1 MAAVVSMEDL
11 VRTYGKSEPIIPGPI
26 HRPRSFQELAVRQS
40 VVEDL
45 ALKTLYL
52 SGTISMAELGRKLGL
67 GYEIMDD
74 LVSRL
79 RAEMYCQVAGMTG
92 NVPMLCVSDRGRTRA
107 IDLMAQNS
115 YVGPAPISFES
126 FVAQIKEQSTQTLAV
141 HEEDI
146 KRAFAHLVID
156 HDMLA
161 RFGTALNSGSSV
173 LLYGPAGTGKT
184 TIAETLSRVLAE
196 DPIWIPFAVEIDGQI
211 ITVYDRAIH
220 KQMPPDD
227 TPADYDARWVRCER
241 PAVMVGGELT
251 GEMLDLQFNPITKFY
266 VAPLQLKASNGVF
279 IIDDFG
285 RQRVRP
291 EELMNRWIVPLDR
304 HIDFL
309 NLSGGKKIEVPFEM
323 LVVFASNLEPTELVD
338 PAFLRRIQ
346 TKIRVGGVTPDQ
358 FAEIF
363 RRVAIDKQVQYE
375 PDIPYLLASFIQ
387 DKMKQDLRSCY
398 PRDIVNQV
406 CWSATYEG
414 TEPFIDRRSLLRA
427 IEAYFTS

>member
-1 MAAVVSMEDL
+1 MAAVVSMQDI
-11 VRTYGKSEPIIPGPI
+11 VRTFSKSEAGSSGPN
-26 HRPRSFQELAVRQS
+26 HRPRSFPELNVRQS

-67 GYEIMDD
+67 GYEVMDD

-107 IDLMAQNS
+107 VDLLAQNS
-115 YVGPAPISFES
+115 YTGAAPVSFDS
-126 FVAQIKEQSTQTLAV
+126 FVAQIRKQSSQKTAV

-146 KRAFAHLVID
+146 KRAFTRLVID
-156 HDMLA
+156 QDMLA

-184 TIAETLSRVLAE
+184 TVAETLSRVLAD
-196 DPIWIPFAVEIDGQI
+196 DPIWIPYAVEIDGQI
-211 ITVYDRAIH
+211 ITVFDRAIH
-220 KQMPPDD
+220 KLMPADMS
-227 TPADYDARWVRCER
+227 PADYDGRWVRCER

-323 LVVFASNLEPTELVD
+323 LVVFASNLEPSELVD

-346 TKIRVGGVTPDQ
+346 TKIRIGGVTPDQ

-363 RRVAIDKQVQYE
+363 RRVAVEKQVQYE

-387 DKMKQDLRSCY
+387 DKMRQDLRGCY

-406 CWSATYEG
+406 CWSASYEG
-414 TEPFIDRRSLLRA
+414 NEPFIDRRALLRA

>member
-1 MAAVVSMEDL
+1 MQDVVRSF
-11 VRTYGKSEPIIPGPI
+11 GKSEPPVSGPA
-26 HRPRSFQELAVRQS
+26 HRPRTIQDLGVRQS

-67 GYEIMDD
+67 GYEVLDD
-74 LVSRL
+74 LVARL
-79 RAEMYCQVAGMTG
+79 RAEMFCQVAGMTG

-107 IDLMAQNS
+107 VDLLAQNS
-115 YVGPAPISFES
+115 YIGATPVSFDS
-126 FVAQIKEQSTQTLAV
+126 YVAQIRKQSTQKPVV
-141 HEEDI
+141 HAEDLQ
-146 KRAFAHLVID
+146 RAFAHLVID
-156 HDMLA
+156 PVMLA
-161 RFGTALNSGSSV
+161 RCGTALNSGSSL

-184 TIAETLSRVLAE
+184 TIAETLSRVLAD
-196 DPIWIPFAVEIDGQI
+196 DPVWIPYAVEIDGQI
-211 ITVYDRAIH
+211 MTIWDRAIH
-220 KQMPPDD
+220 KQL
-227 TPADYDARWVRCER
+227 PADMSPADFDARWVRCER
-241 PAVMVGGELT
+241 PAVLVGGELT
-251 GEMLDLQFNPITKFY
+251 SEMLDLQFNPITKFY
-266 VAPLQLKASNGVF
+266 QAPLQLKASNGVF

-304 HIDFL
+304 RIDYL

-323 LVVFASNLEPTELVD
+323 LVVFSSNLEPSELVD

-346 TKIRVGGVTPDQ
+346 TKIRVGGVTPEQ

-363 RRVAIDKQVQYE
+363 RRAAAKLQVEYE
-375 PDIPYLLASFIQ
+375 PDIPFLLASFIE

-398 PRDIVNQV
+398 PRDIINQV
-406 CWSATYEG
+406 CWSAAYEG
-414 TEPFIDRRSLLRA
+414 KTPFVDRPSLLRA

>member
-1 MAAVVSMEDL
+1 MAAVVSMQEL
-11 VRTYGKSEPIIPGPI
+11 VRSFGKSEAVSGPA
-26 HRPRSFQELAVRQS
+26 HRPRTIQDLGVRQS

-67 GYEIMDD
+67 GYEVMDD
-74 LVSRL
+74 LVARL

-107 IDLMAQNS
+107 VDLLGQNS
-115 YVGPAPISFES
+115 YTGATPVSFDS
-126 FVAQIKEQSTQTLAV
+126 YVAQIRKQATQKPIV
-141 HEEDI
+141 HAEDLQ
-146 KRAFAHLVID
+146 RAFAHLVID
-156 HDMLA
+156 PDMMA
-161 RFGTALNSGSSV
+161 RCGTALNSGSSV

-196 DPIWIPFAVEIDGQI
+196 DPVWIPYAVEIDGQI
-211 ITVYDRAIH
+211 MTVWDRAIH
-220 KQMPPDD
+220 KQMPADMS
-227 TPADYDARWVRCER
+227 PADYDARWVRCER
-241 PAVMVGGELT
+241 PAVLVGGELT

-266 VAPLQLKASNGVF
+266 QAPLQLKASNGVF

-304 HIDFL
+304 RIDYL

-323 LVVFASNLEPTELVD
+323 LVVFSSNLEPSELVD

-346 TKIRVGGVTPDQ
+346 TKIRIGGVSPEQ

-363 RRVAIDKQVQYE
+363 RRVAAKIQIEYE
-375 PDIPYLLASFIQ
+375 PDIPFLLASFIQ

-406 CWSATYEG
+406 CWSANYEG
-414 TEPFIDRRSLLRA
+414 KEPFIDRAALLRA

>member
-11 VRTYGKSEPIIPGPI
+11 VRTYGKSEASSPGPNQ
-26 HRPRSFQELAVRQS
+26 RPRSFLDLGVQQS
-40 VVEDL
+40 IIEDL
-45 ALKTLYL
+45 ALKTLYI

-92 NVPMLCVSDRGRTRA
+92 NVPMLCVSDRGRNKA
-107 IDLMAQNS
+107 VDLMAQNS
-115 YVGPAPISFES
+115 YIGPAPISFES
-126 FVAQIKEQSTQTLAV
+126 YVAQIRKQSSQKVAV

-146 KRAFAHLVID
+146 KRAFTHLVID
-156 HDMLA
+156 DDMLA

-184 TIAETLSRVLAE
+184 TIAETLSRVMAD

-211 ITVYDRAIH
+211 MTVYDRAIH
-220 KQMPPDD
+220 KVMQLEGSPM
-227 TPADYDARWVRCER
+227 DYDARWVRCER

-251 GEMLDLQFNPITKFY
+251 SEMLDLQFNPITKFY
-266 VAPLQLKASNGVF
+266 VAPLQMKASNGVF

-285 RQRVRP
+285 RQRLRP
-291 EELMNRWIVPLDR
+291 QELMNRWIVPLDR
-304 HIDFL
+304 RIDFL

-323 LVVFASNLEPTELVD
+323 LVVFSSNLEPTELVD

-346 TKIRVGGVTPDQ
+346 TKIRVGGINPDQ

-363 RRVAIDKQVQYE
+363 RRVAADKQVGYDS
-375 PDIPYLLASFIQ
+375 DIPYLLASFIQ

-406 CWSATYEG
+406 CWSASYEG
-414 TEPFIDRRSLLRA
+414 VDPFIDRRSLLRA

>member
-1 MAAVVSMEDL
+1 MAAVVSMQEL
-11 VRTYGKSEPIIPGPI
+11 VRTYGKSEGNSAGPTR
-26 HRPRSFQELAVRQS
+26 RPRSFQELGISQS

-67 GYEIMDD
+67 GYEVMDD

-79 RAEMYCQVAGMTG
+79 RAEMFCQVSGMTG

-107 IDLMAQNS
+107 VDLLAQNS
-115 YVGPAPISFES
+115 YIGPAPVSFEC
-126 FVAQIKEQSTQTLAV
+126 FVGQIRKQSAQKVAV

-146 KRAFAHLVID
+146 QRAFAHLVIA

-220 KQMPPDD
+220 KEMPVELA
-227 TPADYDARWVRCER
+227 PADHDARWVHCER

-251 GEMLDLQFNPITKFY
+251 SEMLDLQFNPITKFY

-285 RQRVRP
+285 RQRLRP

-304 HIDFL
+304 RIDFL
-309 NLSGGKKIEVPFEM
+309 NLAGGKKIEVPFEM
-323 LVVFASNLEPTELVD
+323 LVVFASNLEPSELVD

-346 TKIRVGGVTPDQ
+346 TKIRVGGVNPDQ

-363 RRVAIDKQVQYE
+363 RRVAVEKQVKYE
-375 PDIPYLLASFIQ
+375 PDIPYLLSSFIQ

-406 CWSATYEG
+406 CWSASYED
-414 TEPFIDRRSLLRA
+414 TEPFIDRRALLRA

>member
-1 MAAVVSMEDL
+1 MEDL
-11 VRTYGKSEPIIPGPI
+11 VRTYGKSEASSPGPNQ
-26 HRPRSFQELAVRQS
+26 RPRSFLDLGVQQS
-40 VVEDL
+40 IIEDL
-45 ALKTLYL
+45 ALKTLYI

-92 NVPMLCVSDRGRTRA
+92 NVPMLCVSDRGRNKA
-107 IDLMAQNS
+107 VDLMAQNS
-115 YVGPAPISFES
+115 YIGPAPISFES
-126 FVAQIKEQSTQTLAV
+126 YVAQIRKQSSQKVAV

-146 KRAFAHLVID
+146 KRAFTHLVID
-156 HDMLA
+156 DDMLA

-184 TIAETLSRVLAE
+184 TIAETLSRVMAD

-211 ITVYDRAIH
+211 MTVYDRAIH
-220 KQMPPDD
+220 KVMQLEGSPM
-227 TPADYDARWVRCER
+227 DYDARWVRCER

-251 GEMLDLQFNPITKFY
+251 SEMLDLQFNPITKFY
-266 VAPLQLKASNGVF
+266 VAPLQMKASNGVF

-285 RQRVRP
+285 RQRLRP
-291 EELMNRWIVPLDR
+291 QELMNRWIVPLDR
-304 HIDFL
+304 RIDFL

-323 LVVFASNLEPTELVD
+323 LVVFSSNLEPTELVD

-346 TKIRVGGVTPDQ
+346 TKIRVGGINPDQ

-363 RRVAIDKQVQYE
+363 RRVAADKQVGYDS
-375 PDIPYLLASFIQ
+375 DIPYLLASFIQ

-406 CWSATYEG
+406 CWSASYEG
-414 TEPFIDRRSLLRA
+414 VDPFIDRRSLLRA

>member
-1 MAAVVSMEDL
+1 MAAVLSMQDL
-11 VRTYGKSEPIIPGPI
+11 VRSFGKPEVESGPAQ
-26 HRPRSFQELAVRQS
+26 RPRTVQELGVRQS

-45 ALKTLYL
+45 VLKTLYL
-52 SGTISMAELGRKLGL
+52 SGTISMSELGRKLGL
-67 GYEIMDD
+67 GYEVMDD
-74 LVSRL
+74 LIARL
-79 RAEMYCQVAGMTG
+79 RAEMYCQVAGMSG
-92 NVPMLCVSDRGRTRA
+92 NVPVLCVSDRGRTRA
-107 IDLMAQNS
+107 VDLLGQNS
-115 YVGPAPISFES
+115 YTGAAPVSFDS
-126 FVAQIKEQSTQTLAV
+126 YVNQIRKQSSNKAAV
-141 HEEDI
+141 HAEDI
-146 KRAFAHLVID
+146 QRAFKHLVID
-156 HDMLA
+156 EDLLS

-196 DPIWIPFAVEIDGQI
+196 DPIWIPYAVEIDGQI
-211 ITVYDRAIH
+211 ITVWDRAIH
-220 KQMPPDD
+220 KQMPADV
-227 TPADYDARWVRCER
+227 TPADHDGRWVRCER

-251 GEMLDLQFNPITKFY
+251 SEMLDLQFNPITKFY

-309 NLSGGKKIEVPFEM
+309 NLAGGKKIEVPFEM
-323 LVVFASNLEPTELVD
+323 LVVFASNLEPSDLVD

-363 RRVAIDKQVQYE
+363 RRVCENKKVQYE
-375 PDIPYLLASFIQ
+375 PDIPYLLAGFIQ
-387 DKMKQDLRSCY
+387 DKMRQDLRSCY

-406 CWSATYEG
+406 CWSASYEG
-414 TEPFIDRRSLLRA
+414 REPFIDRPALLRA

>member
-11 VRTYGKSEPIIPGPI
+11 VRTYGKAEASSPGPN
-26 HRPRSFQELAVRQS
+26 HRPRSFLDLGVHQS
-40 VVEDL
+40 IIEDL
-45 ALKTLYL
+45 ALKTLYI

-67 GYEIMDD
+67 GYEVMDD

-92 NVPMLCVSDRGRTRA
+92 NVPMLCVSDRGRNKA
-107 IDLMAQNS
+107 VDLMAQNS

-126 FVAQIKEQSTQTLAV
+126 YVAQIRKQSSQKVAV

-146 KRAFAHLVID
+146 KRAFTHLVID
-156 HDMLA
+156 DDMLA

-184 TIAETLSRVLAE
+184 TIAETLSRVMAD

-211 ITVYDRAIH
+211 MTVYDRAIH
-220 KQMPPDD
+220 KVMQLDGSPM
-227 TPADYDARWVRCER
+227 DYDARWVRCER

-251 GEMLDLQFNPITKFY
+251 SEMLDLQFNPITKFY
-266 VAPLQLKASNGVF
+266 VAPLQMKASNGVF

-285 RQRVRP
+285 RQRLRP
-291 EELMNRWIVPLDR
+291 QELMNRWIVPLDR
-304 HIDFL
+304 RIDFL

-323 LVVFASNLEPTELVD
+323 LVVFSSNLEPTELVD

-346 TKIRVGGVTPDQ
+346 TKIRVGAINPDQ

-363 RRVAIDKQVQYE
+363 RRVAADKQVGYDS
-375 PDIPYLLASFIQ
+375 DIPYLLASFIQ

-406 CWSATYEG
+406 CWSASYEG
-414 TEPFIDRRSLLRA
+414 IDPFIDRRSLLRA

>member
-1 MAAVVSMEDL
+1 MQDL
-11 VRTYGKSEPIIPGPI
+11 VRTYGKSEAGNPGPN

-40 VVEDL
+40 VVEDI
-45 ALKTLYL
+45 ALKTLYM

-67 GYEIMDD
+67 GYEVMDD

-79 RAEMYCQVAGMTG
+79 RAEMYCQVAGMSG
-92 NVPMLCVSDRGRTRA
+92 NVPLLCVSDRGRTRA
-107 IDLMAQNS
+107 VDLMAQNS
-115 YVGPAPISFES
+115 YVGQAPVAFES
-126 FVAQIKEQSTQTLAV
+126 FVAQVKKQSTQKLAV

-146 KRAFAHLVID
+146 TRAFAHLVID

-184 TIAETLSRVLAE
+184 TIAETLSRVLAD

-211 ITVYDRAIH
+211 MTVYDRAIH
-220 KQMPPDD
+220 KVMPPDEG
-227 TPADYDARWVRCER
+227 PADYDGRWVRCER

-251 GEMLDLQFNPITKFY
+251 GEMLDLQFNAITKFY

-285 RQRVRP
+285 RQRLRP
-291 EELMNRWIVPLDR
+291 QELMNRWIVPLDR

-363 RRVAIDKQVQYE
+363 RRVAVDKQVQYE
-375 PDIPYLLASFIQ
+375 PDIPYLLSSFIQ

-414 TEPFIDRRSLLRA
+414 IEPFIDRRALLRA

>member
-11 VRTYGKSEPIIPGPI
+11 VRTYGKSEASSPGPN
-26 HRPRSFQELAVRQS
+26 HRPRSFLDLGVQQS
-40 VVEDL
+40 IIEDL
-45 ALKTLYL
+45 ALKTLYI

-92 NVPMLCVSDRGRTRA
+92 NVPMLCVSDRGRNKA
-107 IDLMAQNS
+107 VDLMAQNS
-115 YVGPAPISFES
+115 YIGAAPISFES
-126 FVAQIKEQSTQTLAV
+126 YVAQIRKQSSQKVAV

-146 KRAFAHLVID
+146 KRAFTHLVID
-156 HDMLA
+156 DDMLA

-184 TIAETLSRVLAE
+184 TIAETLSRVMAD

-211 ITVYDRAIH
+211 MTVYDRAIH
-220 KQMPPDD
+220 KVMQLDGSPL
-227 TPADYDARWVRCER
+227 DYDARWVRCER

-251 GEMLDLQFNPITKFY
+251 SEMLDLQFNPITKFY
-266 VAPLQLKASNGVF
+266 VAPLQVKASNGVF

-285 RQRVRP
+285 RQRLRP
-291 EELMNRWIVPLDR
+291 QELMNRWIVPLDR
-304 HIDFL
+304 RIDFL
-309 NLSGGKKIEVPFEM
+309 NLSGGKKIEIPFEM
-323 LVVFASNLEPTELVD
+323 LVVFSSNLEPTELVD

-346 TKIRVGGVTPDQ
+346 TKIRVGAINPDQ

-363 RRVAIDKQVQYE
+363 RRVAADKQVGYE

-406 CWSATYEG
+406 CWSASYEG
-414 TEPFIDRRSLLRA
+414 IDPYIDRRSLLRA

>member
-1 MAAVVSMEDL
+1 MAAVLPMQEFMRSVSRSDQ
-11 VRTYGKSEPIIPGPI
+11 VSGPA
-26 HRPRSFQELAVRQS
+26 HRPRSLQELGVRQS

-52 SGTISMAELGRKLGL
+52 SGTISILELGRKLGL
-67 GYEIMDD
+67 GYEVMDD
-74 LVSRL
+74 LVARL
-79 RAEMYCQVAGMTG
+79 RAEMLCQIAGMNG
-92 NVPMLCVSDRGRTRA
+92 NVPLICVSDKGRQRA
-107 IDLMAQNS
+107 AELMAQNS
-115 YVGPAPISFES
+115 YIGPAPVSFES
-126 FVAQIKEQSTQTLAV
+126 YVAQVKCQTSQKSAV
-141 HEEDI
+141 HAEDI
-146 KRAFAHLVID
+146 TRAFQHLVIEP
-156 HDMLA
+156 DMLA
-161 RFGTALNSGSSV
+161 RFGAALNSGSSV

-184 TIAETLSRVLAE
+184 TIAEVLSRVLAE
-196 DPIWIPFAVEIDGQI
+196 DPVWIPCAIEIDGQI
-211 ITVYDRAIH
+211 VTVWDRAIH
-220 KQMPPDD
+220 K
-227 TPADYDARWVRCER
+227 PAAGEHPSDHDGRWVRCER

-251 GEMLDLQFNPITKFY
+251 SEVLDLQFNPVTKFY
-266 VAPLQLKASNGVF
+266 VAPIQMKANNGVL

-285 RQRVRP
+285 RQRIRP

-323 LVVFASNLEPTELVD
+323 LVVFASNKEPTELVD

-346 TKIRVGGVTPDQ
+346 TKIRIGSVNPDQ

-363 RRVAIDKQVQYE
+363 RRVTASLQVQYE

-406 CWSATYEG
+406 CWSASYEG
-414 TEPFIDRRSLLRA
+414 KEPFIDRPALLRA